1 MKTARTAEKCRS
13 TRETDVRLFLDLDG
27 DTESSQIESGIG
39 FLDHMLALFSCHSGI
54 ELRLSCDGDTE
65 VDDHHSVEDIGIAL
79 GQAVREALGDKRG
92 IQRYGSCLLPMD
104 ESLVLC
110 ALDLSGR
117 GGLHY
122 ALDLPTEKIG
132 RFDSELIEEFMNAF
146 AMNAEITLHL
156 RQLAG
161 RNSHHIAEA
170 GFKALGRAL
179 RLAVSMDSRF
189 RDRIPSSKGTL

>member
-1 MKTARTAEKCRS
+1 
-13 TRETDVRLFLDLDG
+13 
-27 DTESSQIESGIG
+27 
-39 FLDHMLALFSCHSGI
+39 
-54 ELRLSCDGDTE
+54 
-65 VDDHHSVEDIGIAL
+65 
-79 GQAVREALGDKRG
+79 
-92 IQRYGSCLLPMD
+92 MD